1 MLLRLQKIIAQA
13 GIASRRHAEEL
24 IRSGQVRVN
33 GEIVTELGS
42 KADPEH
48 DRVEVAGR
56 LAEIPDEQVYIV
68 LNKPPQVV
76 STMADPEGRKTLRNF
91 LRGAPERV
99 FPVGRLDY
107 AASGLV
113 LLTSDGQL
121 TARVLRASARLRQT
135 YWIKVKGRISE
146 SEMHDAGRAASAHF
160 VPLKGPWA
168 KRSAANPWYEVELTG
183 ASRDALGRSLKRQD
197 HPIEKM
203 KRVQLGTLEL
213 GAVPEGHYRRLEA
226 DEVDKFSRAV
236 DRALEE
242 KNEPASVAP
251 YERPVAA
258 PERVAAPP
266 SNFPPPGAPIVRPSF
281 AARSSRPQERPREP
295 WRARSSGPP
304 PRNKFGSAPP
314 ASNYPRSGSTDHRP
328 GAPANLRPG
337 GPPNQDWRAQKT
349 GPWRSDKSGS
359 APRSPNYP
367 QGGAPIRRPG
377 APAKQDWRAQK
388 SGPWRGNKTGGASS
402 SPNQPRPG
410 APSHRPGEPAK
421 RDWSSQK
428 TGPWRGNKTGS
439 APGSPNYPRP
449 GAPSHRP
456 GAPPKQDW
464 RAQKSGPWRGN
475 KPGGAPSSP
484 NYPQPG
490 APSHRPGAPAKQD
503 WTAKKTGPWRGN
515 KTDGA
520 PRSQKQPWP
529 GAPKHRP
536 GSPAKNEWR
545 APKTSP
551 WRGNKSGGPPRS
563 QDRPQH
569 PSRPRNSGPKRGGR
583 ADRDPRHTPRQ
594 SR

>member
-56 LAEIPDEQVYIV
+56 VAEIPDEQVYIV

-99 FPVGRLDY
+99 FPVGRLDC

-113 LLTSDGQL
+113 LLSSDGPL

-168 KRSAANPWYEVELTG
+168 KRSAANPWYEVELVG

-203 KRVQLGTLEL
+203 KRVQLVTLEL

-251 YERPVAA
+251 YERPVVA
-258 PERVAAPP
+258 PQRPAAPP
-266 SNFPPPGAPIVRPSF
+266 SNPPPPATPIVRPSF
-281 AARSSRPQERPREP
+281 AARSNRPQERPREP

-304 PRNKFGSAPP
+304 ARNKSGSAPP
-314 ASNYPRSGSTDHRP
+314 ISNFPRPGSTDHRP

-337 GPPNQDWRAQKT
+337 GPPKQDWRAQKT
-349 GPWRSDKSGS
+349 GPWRGDKSGS
-359 APRSPNYP
+359 APRSPSYP
-367 QGGAPIRRPG
+367 Q
-377 APAKQDWRAQK
+377 
-388 SGPWRGNKTGGASS
+388 
-402 SPNQPRPG
+402 PG
-410 APSHRPGEPAK
+410 APS
-421 RDWSSQK
+421 
-428 TGPWRGNKTGS
+428 N
-439 APGSPNYPRP
+439 
-449 GAPSHRP
+449 RP

-475 KPGGAPSSP
+475 KPGDAPSSP
-484 NYPQPG
+484 NYPRPG
-490 APSHRPGAPAKQD
+490 APNHRPGAPAKPD
-503 WTAKKTGPWRGN
+503 WSAKKTGPWRGN
-515 KTDGA
+515 KTDGP
-520 PRSQKQPWP
+520 PRAQKQPWP
-529 GAPKHRP
+529 GTPKHRP

-563 QDRPQH
+563 QDRPRH

-583 ADRDPRHTPRQ
+583 SDRDPRHTPRQ

>member
-56 LAEIPDEQVYIV
+56 VAEIPDEQVYIV

-113 LLTSDGQL
+113 LLTSDGPL

-146 SEMHDAGRAASAHF
+146 SEMRYAGRAASANF

-168 KRSAANPWYEVELTG
+168 KRSAANPWYEVELVG
-183 ASRDALGRSLKRQD
+183 ASRDALGHSLKRQD

-226 DEVDKFSRAV
+226 DEVEKFTRAV

-242 KNEPASVAP
+242 KNEPASAAP
-251 YERPVAA
+251 YERPNVA
-258 PERVAAPP
+258 PERPAAPP
-266 SNFPPPGAPIVRPSF
+266 SNVPPPAAPIVRPSF

-304 PRNKFGSAPP
+304 PRNKTGGA
-314 ASNYPRSGSTDHRP
+314 PRSPNFPRPGSTDHRSGEPPKQDWRAQKSGPWRGNRTGGGSSSPNHPRP
-328 GAPANLRPG
+328 GAPSYRPG
-337 GPPNQDWRAQKT
+337 EPAKRDWSAQKT
-349 GPWRSDKSGS
+349 GPWRSNKTGS
-359 APRSPNYP
+359 APGSPNYP
-367 QGGAPIRRPG
+367 RPGAPNQRPG

-388 SGPWRGNKTGGASS
+388 SGPWRGNKTGGGSN
-402 SPNQPRPG
+402 SPNHPRRG
-410 APSHRPGEPAK
+410 APSYRPGEPAK
-421 RDWSSQK
+421 RDWS
-428 TGPWRGNKTGS
+428 
-439 APGSPNYPRP
+439 
-449 GAPSHRP
+449 
-456 GAPPKQDW
+456 
-464 RAQKSGPWRGN
+464 AQKSGPWRGN

-484 NYPQPG
+484 NYPRPG
-490 APSHRPGAPAKQD
+490 APNHRPGAPAKQD
-503 WTAKKTGPWRGN
+503 WSAKKTGPWRGN
-515 KTDGA
+515 KTDGP

-569 PSRPRNSGPKRGGR
+569 PSRPRNPGPKRGGHS
-583 ADRDPRHTPRQ
+583 DRDPRHTPRK